1 MNQDD
6 FEALYR
12 ASAGALR
19 LYLRRACG
27 GDRQLADDV
36 IQEAFLRLLGAKQ
49 PPAGLEDRVR
59 YLYGIAS
66 NLMKDHWRRSRQ
78 AANRESAPAVAAAPA
93 PPAAEGKD
101 AALDLQAALARL
113 EPRARQILW
122 LAYAEGYSHAE
133 MAEILGYRPA
143 SIRVLLFRAR
153 RKILRELGDLDVAE
167 RRPGGGDR

>member
-27 GDRQLADDV
+27 DPQLADDV
-36 IQEAFLRLLGAKQ
+36 MQDAFMRFLGAKQ

-59 YLYGIAS
+59 YLYRIAS
-66 NLMKDHWRRSRQ
+66 NLMKDHWRRARQ
-78 AANRESAPAVAAAPA
+78 AANRESAAPFPAAAAAPA
-93 PPAAEGKD
+93 GKV
-101 AALDLQAALARL
+101 AALDLQAALDKLR
-113 EPRARQILW
+113 PRERQILW
-122 LAYAEGYSHAE
+122 LAYADGYSHAE
-133 MAEILGYRPA
+133 IAAILGHRPA

-153 RKILRELGDLDVAE
+153 RRILHELDAAE
-167 RRPGGGDR
+167 RRQPGGDR